1 MIHFLF
7 LKRRKLI
14 VNVTSI
20 YYNIKKLY
28 LIIFKDLFLTW
39 KFGEIVLIWL
49 LYSKG
54 FLLVNPICSK
64 YMEAVKS
71 RNQIGGLGPKP

>member
-1 MIHFLF
+1 MSTMVHFLL

-28 LIIFKDLFLTW
+28 LIIFKDLFLTC
-39 KFGEIVLIWL
+39 KLGEIV
-49 LYSKG
+49 
-54 FLLVNPICSK
+54 PIRAWFGCCTQKASFK
-64 YMEAVKS
+64 
-71 RNQIGGLGPKP
+71 